1 MVKLV
6 LILAA
11 TVVFAFGAGIPVRSE
26 TMPAKVLKE
35 RRSYHGSDAW
45 WFAATAVVVLIAVF
59 LFTLLVTALELRW
72 GVIPTDTGVITS
84 LG

>member
-6 LILAA
+6 LFKA
-11 TVVFAFGAGIPVRSE
+11 
-26 TMPAKVLKE
+26 LKQ
-35 RRSYHGSDAW
+35 RRYYYGSDAL
-45 WFAATAVVVLIAVF
+45 WFVATAVVVLIAIF
-59 LFTLLVTALELRW
+59 LLTLLVAAFELRW

>member
-1 MVKLV
+1 
-6 LILAA
+6 
-11 TVVFAFGAGIPVRSE
+11 
-26 TMPAKVLKE
+26 MPTKVLKP

>member
-1 MVKLV
+1 
-6 LILAA
+6 
-11 TVVFAFGAGIPVRSE
+11 
-26 TMPAKVLKE
+26 MPTKVLKR

-45 WFAATAVVVLIAVF
+45 WFAATAVVVLIALV
-59 LFTLLVTALELRW
+59 LFTLLVAVLELRW

>member
-6 LILAA
+6 LIKA
-11 TVVFAFGAGIPVRSE
+11 
-26 TMPAKVLKE
+26 LKQ
-35 RRSYHGSDAW
+35 RRSYCGSDAL
-45 WFAATAVVVLIAVF
+45 WFAPTVVAVLIAVF
-59 LFTLLVTALELRW
+59 LFTLLVAAFELRW